1 MSDKKQK
8 SNNSKPVKRYLDL
21 LYMTPNEV
29 TAKELAGL
37 LDCMEKVTIE
47 LWDEMNV
54 LELELP
60 NQNSVDFEPVEV
72 EFKDPSDA
80 AFVKNRNIR
89 TIFAVNLAE
98 EDLDIVKNIF
108 EMIISRFA
116 GFLCTDSVDFQ
127 PVLAGSAAKL

>member
-8 SNNSKPVKRYLDL
+8 PNNSKPVKSYLDL

-37 LDCMEKVTIE
+37 LKCMEKATIE

-54 LELELP
+54 LEIEFP
-60 NQNSVDFEPVEV
+60 NQNTVDFEPVEV

-89 TIFAVNLAE
+89 TIFAINLAE
-98 EDLDIVKNIF
+98 EDLETVKNLF
-108 EMIISRFA
+108 ETIISRYA
-116 GFLCTDSVDFQ
+116 GFLCTDSADFQ

>member
-8 SNNSKPVKRYLDL
+8 PNSSKPVKHYLDL
-21 LYMTPNEV
+21 LYMTPKEV

-37 LDCMEKVTIE
+37 LKGTEKATIE

-60 NQNSVDFEPVEV
+60 NQNTVDFEPVEIN
-72 EFKDPSDA
+72 FKDPSDS

-98 EDLDIVKNIF
+98 EDLEFVKTLF
-108 EMIISRFA
+108 EQIISSFA
-116 GFLCTDSVDFQ
+116 GFLCTDSADFH
-127 PVLAGSAAKL
+127 PVLVGSATKI